1 MSSTNRGAERA
12 PFDFYPTPAWATKAL
27 LAACP
32 DFPEGLWCEPAIGD
46 GAIVRA
52 VEEVR
57 PGRQG
62 WIGADIR
69 PEAAGSLHAAGL
81 DETRCGAVEIGDFTR
96 AGERLSGCK
105 VYITN
110 PPFVLAEAFARECLR
125 LAKPQ
130 GATVALLLRLAFL
143 ETATRAPFHVEH
155 PADIYP
161 FATRPSFV
169 VDGKTDSTAYAWWV
183 WGPGRGGRWHAPLLK
198 PAGSRR

>member
-32 DFPEGLWCEPAIGD
+32 DLPGGLWCEPAIGD

-52 VEEVR
+52 VEEAR
-57 PGRQG
+57 PGRQT
-62 WIGADIR
+62 WIAADIR
-69 PEAAGSLHAAGL
+69 PEAVASLAGIEEA
-81 DETRCGAVEIGDFTR
+81 RRGAVLIVDFTLGVQTL
-96 AGERLSGCK
+96 AGCA

-110 PPFVLAEAFARECLR
+110 PPFILAEAFARECLK
-125 LAKPQ
+125 LAAPQ